1 MDEQLNVNDK
11 CACEAIAAKIKEIR
25 GGNRLMASNDVN
37 LSVNFYRRDEPEKRC
52 GTLKVN
58 GLFDFSLL
66 DAGIVLGAAALM
78 LHILGA
84 IARVIRRIR

>member
-11 CACEAIAAKIKEIR
+11 CACETIAAKIKEIR

-37 LSVNFYRRDEPEKRC
+37 MTVNFYRRNEPEKKC
-52 GTLKVN
+52 GTLKLS

-66 DAGIVLGAAALM
+66 DAGIVLGAAGLM

-84 IARVIRRIR
+84 VARVLRRIR